1 MIKYL
6 SPDGIRNLELQ
17 SNEIKDMNML
27 SQLWSTLAR
36 GYYYKFLIHSVK
48 NTEVGNT
55 RGLKITKMKSFILL
69 IRK

>member
-27 SQLWSTLAR
+27 SQLWSSLAR
-36 GYYYKFLIHSVK
+36 GYYYKFLNHSVK
-48 NTEVGNT
+48 NIEVGNT